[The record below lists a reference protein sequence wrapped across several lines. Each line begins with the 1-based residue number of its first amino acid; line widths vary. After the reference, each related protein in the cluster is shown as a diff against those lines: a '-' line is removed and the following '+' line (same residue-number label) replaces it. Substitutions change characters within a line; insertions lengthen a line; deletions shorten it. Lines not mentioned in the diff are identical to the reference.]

1 MALLT
6 AAYTSTEGLR
16 EDGGRPVANGSP
28 GDLGLVQGGPCA
40 RPGHHVTALSRLWA
54 EVPGEVGLGSG
65 LGPPRPHPAAQALV
79 WSSFRVGVRAG
90 SSAL

>member
-54 EVPGEVGLGSG
+54 EVLGSG
-65 LGPPRPHPAAQALV
+65 PGPPRPHSAAQALV